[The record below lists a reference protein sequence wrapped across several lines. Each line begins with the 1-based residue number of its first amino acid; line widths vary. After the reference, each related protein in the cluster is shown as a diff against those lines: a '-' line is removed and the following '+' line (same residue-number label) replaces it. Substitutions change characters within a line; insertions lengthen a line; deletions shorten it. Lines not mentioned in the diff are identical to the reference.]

1 MAKNITNKEKND
13 EKYKK
18 IIKAEEDVINKMKN
32 PVRVIISGP
41 KNINITRS
49 DICKK
54 IMETFPKI
62 DFTIINKLKSKSNH
76 FIISIV
82 EDKMKK
88 EILNTKVEWSDLK
101 VVGNIVDPFEYDIY
115 RTFRVVGC
123 LSMREDKIF
132 RVFNKDN
139 MEVSVQPEKNKI
151 TVNDITREFETGN
164 YKVTIKC
171 SNKYR
176 NELDKFPTG
185 IIELDDITSHI
196 IRGGERMRCLI
207 CNSDKHLKNKCNVQ
221 CATCKEKGHA
231 TKDCNMARRLDQKQ
245 KNKKVED
252 FSQDEDDQEENED
265 DEKEEEEKDKKRERD
280 EDSPEKFDIKKKKQI
295 NSDDENDDIADR
307 EETFQVQKKSD
318 KPVNIMLQNLDTIN
332 KNSKEKNVLPQR
344 RGTNQRK

>member
-1 MAKNITNKEKND
+1 
-13 EKYKK
+13 
-18 IIKAEEDVINKMKN
+18 
-32 PVRVIISGP
+32 
-41 KNINITRS
+41 
-49 DICKK
+49 
-54 IMETFPKI
+54 
-62 DFTIINKLKSKSNH
+62 
-76 FIISIV
+76 
-82 EDKMKK
+82 MKK

-101 VVGNIVDPFEYDIY
+101 IVGNIVDPFEYDIY

-123 LSMREDKIF
+123 LSMRGDKIY
-132 RVFNKDN
+132 RVFSKDN

-245 KNKKVED
+245 KNKKIED
-252 FSQDEDDQEENED
+252 FSQDDDDEDDDKEEED
-265 DEKEEEEKDKKRERD
+265 GEVAVEEEKDKKRERE
-280 EDSPEKFDIKKKKQI
+280 EDSPEKFDMKKKKPV
-295 NSDDENDDIADR
+295 NNDEENDDIADEE
-307 EETFQVQKKSD
+307 EETFQKKTEKPIKLILQDLNRQK
-318 KPVNIMLQNLDTIN
+318 QNN
-332 KNSKEKNVLPQR
+332 KTEKNGLPQR
-344 RGTNQRK
+344 NGAKKIINYDKK